1 MASIREHIEALEV
14 LLSQAQEESYEF
26 LETAAR
32 QAMRIG
38 QLEALLE
45 QWVLLAQQGNRPAA
59 QEALLGQTIS
69 VLRQTLGE
77 RPFASDVTVM

>member
-14 LLSQAQEESYEF
+14 LLSQAQEEGYEF
-26 LETAAR
+26 LETAAH

-45 QWVLLAQQGNRPAA
+45 QWVLLAQLGDRPSD
-59 QEALLGQTIS
+59 QEALLGKTIS
-69 VLRQTLGE
+69 VLRQAE
-77 RPFASDVTVM
+77 RASL

>member
-14 LLSQAQEESYEF
+14 LLAQAQVERYTF

-32 QAMRIG
+32 AAMRIG

-45 QWVLLAQQGNRPAA
+45 QWVLLAQQGDRPSA
-59 QEALLGQTIS
+59 QEALLGKTIS
-69 VLRQTLGE
+69 VLRQSE
-77 RPFASDVTVM
+77 RAPR